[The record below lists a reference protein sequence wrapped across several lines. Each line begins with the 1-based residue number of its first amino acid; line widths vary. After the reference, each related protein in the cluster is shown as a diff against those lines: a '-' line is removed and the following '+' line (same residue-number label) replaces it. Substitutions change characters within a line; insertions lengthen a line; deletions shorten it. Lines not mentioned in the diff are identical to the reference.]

1 MADIVLNTLN
11 IVLNC
16 PLEIRPVLT
25 GFLVGKR
32 LFNEVCL
39 TNFPKK
45 VASAN
50 ELEISTLRDRLS
62 VEWIPY
68 IAGLTMFWD
77 ALECSGYSRCKLNE
91 LVSELDYSLQHGV
104 LNTLRLRFSLS
115 ISQSC

>member
-1 MADIVLNTLN
+1 M
-11 IVLNC
+11 
-16 PLEIRPVLT
+16 
-25 GFLVGKR
+25 
-32 LFNEVCL
+32 FNEVCL

-50 ELEISTLRDRLS
+50 ELEISTLRDHLS

-91 LVSELDYSLQHGV
+91 LVSELDYSLQHAETAV
-104 LNTLRLRFSLS
+104 LIENFSIMLSPFASHTLRFSS
-115 ISQSC
+115 